1 MVWFKRLGPVFGPVS
16 VAGRVLGLVALGFC
30 RQVFL
35 VVDGKSHSVATLF
48 LACFHTGL
56 QHFSVGFGS
65 PSGPATVANPGFR
78 VDATRWG
85 QPAKLQTNTL
95 PRRPFS
101 LLGKT
106 PLIL

>member
-56 QHFSVGFGS
+56 QHFSGGFGS
-65 PSGPATVANPGFR
+65 PSRAATVGSPDFEMIQSDR
-78 VDATRWG
+78 ATC
-85 QPAKLQTNTL
+85 QISN
-95 PRRPFS
+95 
-101 LLGKT
+101 
-106 PLIL
+106 

>member
-56 QHFSVGFGS
+56 QHFSVGLGS
-65 PSGPATVANPGFR
+65 PKRTRDSRESGSSELTQRDGATCQISN
-78 VDATRWG
+78 
-85 QPAKLQTNTL
+85 
-95 PRRPFS
+95 
-101 LLGKT
+101 
-106 PLIL
+106 